1 MRSFRSTMDAPT
13 NRCVSIHEW
22 HFLNKTINAKGVDSV
37 SHIKVSYL
45 EIAQI
50 THKEPFKV

>member
-13 NRCVSIHEW
+13 NRCVRIHEW
-22 HFLNKTINAKGVDSV
+22 HFLNKTINAKGIEDSV
-37 SHIKVSYL
+37 SHHIKVSYL

-50 THKEPFKV
+50 KKK